1 MTDTVGFIGLG
12 RMGEP
17 MAMNLLAAGFAV
29 RVWNRDAAKAKP
41 LAEAGATVARNPREA
56 AAPGGIVV
64 TMVSDDRALHE
75 VTAGNDGFGQ
85 ALGSG
90 VHLSMGTVS
99 PDASRR
105 LAALHAGLGG
115 GYVAAPVFGRPDAAA
130 AKKLWICTSGPAA
143 AKARV
148 RPVLDAMGQ
157 GVYDFGDA
165 PHAANVVKLAG
176 NFLIMG
182 AIEALAEAAA
192 LGQKHGI
199 EREQL
204 LGMFGETVFG
214 CPVYRNFGR
223 IVAREQYEPAGFRM
237 ALGLKDVNLV
247 LDAAAAVQAPMPLA
261 SLLYDR
267 LLSGVARGRA
277 DMDSSA
283 IGLAVSEAAGLK

>member
-1 MTDTVGFIGLG
+1 MSESIGFIGLG

-17 MAMNLLAAGFAV
+17 MAKSLLAAGFAV
-29 RVWNRDAAKAKP
+29 TVWNRDAAKARP
-41 LAEAGATVARNPREA
+41 LVDAGARQARTPLDA
-56 AAPGGIVV
+56 ATAGGIVV

-75 VTAGNDGFGQ
+75 VTAGNDGFAP
-85 ALGSG
+85 ALGDG
-90 VHLSMGTVS
+90 VHLSMSTVS

-105 LAALHAGLGG
+105 LAALHVGLGG
-115 GYVAAPVFGRPDAAA
+115 SYVAAPVFGRPEAAA
-130 AKKLWICTSGPAA
+130 ARKLWICTSGPAA

-148 RPVLDAMGQ
+148 KMVLDAMGQ
-157 GVYDFGDA
+157 ATYDFGEE

-182 AIEALAEAAA
+182 AVEALAEAAA

-204 LGMFGETVFG
+204 LGMLGETVFG
-214 CPVYRNFGR
+214 CPVYQSYGR

-247 LDAAAAVQAPMPLA
+247 LDAAADVQAPMPLA

-277 DMDSSA
+277 DMDCSA
-283 IGLAVSEAAGLK
+283 IALAVSEAAGLK

>member
-17 MAMNLLAAGFAV
+17 MARNLLAAGFAV
-29 RVWNRDAAKAKP
+29 KVWNRDAAKAGP
-41 LAEAGATVARNPREA
+41 LAEAGATQARSPRDA
-56 AAPGGIVV
+56 AVPGGIVV

-75 VTAGNDGFGQ
+75 VTAGSDGFAQ
-85 ALGSG
+85 TLGSG
-90 VHLSMGTVS
+90 VHVSMSTVS
-99 PDASRR
+99 PDAARR

-130 AKKLWICTSGPAA
+130 AKKLWICASGPAA
-143 AKARV
+143 AKERV
-148 RPVLDAMGQ
+148 KPVLDALGQ
-157 GVYDFGDA
+157 GVYDFGEE

-182 AIEALAEAAA
+182 ALEALAEAAA
-192 LGQKHGI
+192 LGQKYGI
-199 EREQL
+199 EREKL

-214 CPVYRNFGR
+214 CPVYQNYGR
-223 IVAREQYEPAGFRM
+223 IVAGEQYEPAGFRM

-247 LDAAAAVQAPMPLA
+247 LDAAAGVQAPMPLA

-267 LLSGVARGRA
+267 LLSGVAKGRA
-277 DMDSSA
+277 NMDWSA
-283 IGLAVSEAAGLK
+283 IGLAVSEAAGIR